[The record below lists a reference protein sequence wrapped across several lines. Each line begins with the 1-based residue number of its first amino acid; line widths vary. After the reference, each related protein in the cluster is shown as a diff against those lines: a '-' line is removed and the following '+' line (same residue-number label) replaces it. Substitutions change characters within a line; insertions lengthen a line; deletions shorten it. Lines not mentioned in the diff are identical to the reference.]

1 MVFYYFL
8 IFTTTFFSLHTSP
21 YISLI
26 QVQLTAA
33 SNIWDMLRQHYGEHM
48 ANISFDTYAQ
58 VDEDVRVES
67 DLTDA
72 EIIRKVTENKGE
84 IEENSSEE
92 ESECPTQNAPSLAAA
107 LAAISVLRDYCT
119 AHNVEDLEI
128 TKIEDAIFASRM
140 KTTKQSKLTDY
151 FSKL

>member
-1 MVFYYFL
+1 MLTLHTRTHTHSQTFPSHGATEYFL
-8 IFTTTFFSLHTSP
+8 FTNCP
-21 YISLI
+21 YKII
-26 QVQLTAA
+26 V
-33 SNIWDMLRQHYGEHM
+33 
-48 ANISFDTYAQ
+48 
-58 VDEDVRVES
+58 
-67 DLTDA
+67 TDA

>member
-92 ESECPTQNAPSLAAA
+92 ESECPTQNAPSLAAV
-107 LAAISVLRDYCT
+107 LAAISVLRD
-119 AHNVEDLEI
+119 
-128 TKIEDAIFASRM
+128 
-140 KTTKQSKLTDY
+140 
-151 FSKL
+151 

>member
-1 MVFYYFL
+1 
-8 IFTTTFFSLHTSP
+8 
-21 YISLI
+21 
-26 QVQLTAA
+26 
-33 SNIWDMLRQHYGEHM
+33 M

-58 VDEDVRVES
+58 VDENVRVES

-84 IEENSSEE
+84 IEEKSSEE
-92 ESECPTQNAPSLAAA
+92 ESECPTQNAPSLAVA